1 MYEVIAD
8 PHCISHSK
16 KLFEYILREGKG
28 ATLISCNGTAV
39 SNDPAVIER
48 NFEFIREGSTS
59 RRLKKHTLHIPISLK
74 KGVGEFIEDEHFEQI
89 AKDYMEEMDRK
100 GIKMKDAQY
109 VLVKHEDT
117 QYNHAHLV
125 VNRVRMED
133 GATIKD
139 NYIYRRSIEAAERV
153 SKKLVRDLEK
163 QLKATE
169 RFEAEPE
176 IEGIGTDRKLSDLE
190 REETELH
197 SIGED
202 LNKRKRV
209 GLSRLELAKEERA
222 AKVFASDLQRK
233 EDGIAARE
241 LEVEEIGKVVKQ
253 GGVDFEEARQGLK
266 DLGGRGDSVEL
277 ERHYSKED
285 GIAARE
291 LEVEEIGKVVKQG
304 GVDFEEAR
312 QGLKDLGG
320 RGDSVE
326 LERHYSKEDGI
337 AARELEVEEIG
348 KAVKQGGVDFEEA
361 RQGLKDLGGR
371 GDSVELERHYSKED
385 GIAARELEVEEI
397 GKAVKQGGVDF
408 EEARQGLKDLGGRGD
423 SVELERHYKKVKEQR
438 DAAIRKSSRKS
449 IVGKTN
455 TIRGL
460 TKDLKKAEDG
470 IDVLILGLN
479 AILNLIEDM
488 RRLHTARERY
498 KKHQKEL
505 GRKRAEYAATKAQT
519 AEAQGKYKAQVET
532 VKAERKKEAAKTER
546 ERAAYDSYQNLHT
559 KKGKGWNRYKVK
571 RYDYKVW
578 REEYNYFLNAE
589 RGGYAFGRMLAE
601 STGLSSYKMKGEDTL
616 LLYQKG
622 REKPIRLHAKNLDP
636 LNKRVLRTFLD
647 NEKELS
653 KIEFHNFS
661 NIIYGYANQSE
672 NIKQFGLFLQQHF
685 ADKPEKLNIK
695 WEGDKVVGFSIKGA
709 DGREQTLEEYF
720 KVSKVFNLN
729 NQNIRSYFES
739 KERLKDN
746 KYYTYTR
753 WVKERNL
760 VRSIALERLGVGA
773 TLEEATKK
781 LKGYRLEVTER
792 GIFSKESGTRFE
804 FKDIGAT
811 YFKIGD
817 KTYLSFEK
825 SKRIRDI
832 KPADYKD
839 KPQQYLKDWE
849 RANYRGVEYERKHPN
864 SKIEKVLNDS
874 ESVAVFIDSIK
885 AELSKQGFEI
895 KTETNIKGNITNLQF
910 INEKENKVENLES
923 WLGKDFAMKSV
934 LRYLSNKPK
943 GKTETYRGYLREL
956 KAMETLIEHC
966 KKQCKTIKGF
976 EGKMKEYNVDVKKE
990 GTNLYFHNKASGRRF
1005 AGSEIS
1011 YKYTLSKLFL
1021 NRQTRKRL

>member
-16 KLFEYILREGKG
+16 KLLEYILREGKG

-163 QLKATE
+163 QLKAAE

-176 IEGIGTDRKLSDLE
+176 IEGIEVDRKLSDLE

-202 LNKRKRV
+202 LNKRKKRV

-241 LEVEEIGKVVKQ
+241 FEVEEIGKVVKE

-266 DLGGRGDSVEL
+266 ELGG
-277 ERHYSKED
+277 
-285 GIAARE
+285 
-291 LEVEEIGKVVKQG
+291 Q
-304 GVDFEEAR
+304 
-312 QGLKDLGG
+312 
-320 RGDSVE
+320 
-326 LERHYSKEDGI
+326 
-337 AARELEVEEIG
+337 
-348 KAVKQGGVDFEEA
+348 
-361 RQGLKDLGGR
+361 
-371 GDSVELERHYSKED
+371 
-385 GIAARELEVEEI
+385 
-397 GKAVKQGGVDF
+397 
-408 EEARQGLKDLGGRGD
+408 GD

-505 GRKRAEYAATKAQT
+505 GKKRAEYAATKAQT
-519 AEAQGKYKAQVET
+519 AEAQAKYTSQAET
-532 VKAERKKEAAKTER
+532 VKAERKKEVAKTEG
-546 ERAAYDSYQNLHT
+546 ERAAYESYQNLHT

-653 KIEFHNFS
+653 KIEYHNFS

-672 NIKQFGLFLQQHF
+672 NIEQFGLFLQQHF
-685 ADKPEKLNIK
+685 ADKAEKLNIK
-695 WEGDKVVGFSIKGA
+695 WEGDKIVGFGIVGA
-709 DGREQTLEEYF
+709 DGREQGLEQYF
-720 KVSKVFNLN
+720 KVSKVFDLKDKNLV
-729 NQNIRSYFES
+729 SYFES
-739 KERLKDN
+739 KERIKNDE
-746 KYYTYTR
+746 YYTYTR
-753 WVKERNL
+753 WIKERNL
-760 VRSIALERLGVGA
+760 VRSIFIENLNRGKELHIDEV
-773 TLEEATKK
+773 KK
-781 LKGYRLEVTER
+781 SLRKYGLEVGTT
-792 GIFSKESGTRFE
+792 GIVNKRSGTKFNFE
-804 FKDIGAT
+804 DIGLYKYIHA
-811 YFKIGD
+811 
-817 KTYLSFEK
+817 KTKEEYLSFKTYKTWQEEK
-825 SKRIRDI
+825 AAKAAKMSREGKVSQTGIRMRDITIERYKGKAGEMLSDWETANAKLVSYERRNAKSAFEKCLNESAGVADFVAELEKLAAEKGYELLLTKSINENIRDI
-832 KPADYKD
+832 S
-839 KPQQYLKDWE
+839 LKKQ
-849 RANYRGVEYERKHPN
+849 GVFGKE
-864 SKIEKVLNDS
+864 KIED
-874 ESVAVFIDSIK
+874 VFGKEFKAKSI
-885 AELSKQGFEI
+885 
-895 KTETNIKGNITNLQF
+895 
-910 INEKENKVENLES
+910 
-923 WLGKDFAMKSV
+923 
-934 LRYLSNKPK
+934 LRYLSNKPEK
-943 GKTETYRGYLREL
+943 DTGTYQKYLREI
-956 KAMETLIEHC
+956 KVINTIIE
-966 KKQCKTIKGF
+966 
-976 EGKMKEYNVDVKKE
+976 EGKKETESFMKLAEYLKPYGLNME
-990 GTNLYFHNKASGRRF
+990 RESGNIYFENKVSGRRF
-1005 AGSEIS
+1005 ASSEIS
-1011 YKYTLSKLFL
+1011 YKQTEK
-1021 NRQTRKRL
+1021 RQMKFRRKRGRRF